1 MSEQVTSKKSI
12 KKEDRTNIIL
22 YTLIAYGTT
31 WSILFPLVFFY
42 STLDF
47 YLQELW
53 HSLGAIGPAVA
64 GIVILTR
71 KSEEKGVS
79 WLKKGIIKIPEVKLV
94 IFAFIP
100 LIIFVVSLLLEIV
113 LGLTDVLKILR
124 ENNVIDLTSL
134 FFFFLPSLSYGFFE
148 EIGWRG
154 YLLPKLQNYYTALKA
169 TLFLTFIW
177 YFWHLPMFFYRF
189 DLFFAIMFMLP
200 LLISGSI
207 VFTYLYNA
215 SKGSILI
222 VIIFHISYDITSSSG
237 FSFIAVI
244 AVSAFFIMMDIRA
257 IKMFGIESLAQTEK
271 III

>member
-1 MSEQVTSKKSI
+1 MAEQVSSKEFI
-12 KKEDRTNIIL
+12 IKEDRTNIIL

-31 WSILFPLVFFY
+31 WAILFPLVFFY
-42 STLDF
+42 PTLDF
-47 YLQELW
+47 YIRELW
-53 HSLGAIGPAVA
+53 HSLGAIGPAIA
-64 GIVILTR
+64 GILVLNR
-71 KSEEKGVS
+71 KTEEKDIS

-100 LIIFVVSLLLEIV
+100 LIIFGVSLLLEIA
-113 LGLTDVLKILR
+113 LGFTDVLKILR

-154 YLLPKLQNYYTALKA
+154 YLLPKLQNYYNALKA
-169 TLFLTFIW
+169 TLFLTLIW

-189 DLFFAIMFMLP
+189 DLFFAIIFMLP
-200 LLISGSI
+200 LMISGAI
-207 VFTYLYNA
+207 LFTYLYNA

-222 VIIFHISYDITSSSG
+222 VIIFHISYDITTSSG

-257 IKMFGIESLAQTEK
+257 IKVFGIESLAQTEK